1 MDALKEYN
9 SSDYD
14 GIENLMV
21 QIPFISIDLI
31 PFIDLDLSFS
41 NIMQ

>member
-1 MDALKEYN
+1 MDVLAEYN
-9 SSDYD
+9 KNNID

-31 PFIDLDLSFS
+31 PFIDLDFS
-41 NIMQ
+41 LTNIL